1 MFGYTFRMLSLQ
13 FCTSLIFT
21 EKCFAFLLKVYTKQ
35 SRIWVTLATS
45 KMELFVT
52 IGICKVIFCR
62 LVLHTQYCPMIVFIS
77 VSSLLVPFCSRW
89 FHRQTPEMVLF
100 VTITNANVLFY
111 LTMVWHIQLL
121 PVNFLFFVSV
131 CYRVHFIPGGPR
143 QFQVVPARFRWF
155 RLVLGGSS
163 SFLVLACTQFLVVI
177 YK

>member
-1 MFGYTFRMLSLQ
+1 MATRFECCLCSFARALFSLRGV
-13 FCTSLIFT
+13 LL
-21 EKCFAFLLKVYTKQ
+21 FLFKVYTKQ

-62 LVLHTQYCPMIVFIS
+62 LVLYTQYCPMIVFIS
-77 VSSLLVPFCSRW
+77 VSSLLVPFCSRS

-100 VTITNANVLFY
+100 VTLTNANVPFY

-131 CYRVHFIPGGPR
+131 RY
-143 QFQVVPARFRWF
+143 
-155 RLVLGGSS
+155 
-163 SFLVLACTQFLVVI
+163 
-177 YK
+177 